1 MSIISHVSIEFLRI
15 MSNIYVSQVA
25 TIHRYHQKVMTM
37 ILFDDTEKATKYFGT
52 YHTKFNEY
60 IYKYFIT
67 IYR

>member
-37 ILFDDTEKATKYFGT
+37 ILFDDTEIDKILRNISY
-52 YHTKFNEY
+52 EV
-60 IYKYFIT
+60 
-67 IYR
+67 